1 MTNWQS
7 ISSTSKD
14 SQTTVKTDSKK
25 LKKPLDKPR
34 FVCYIILMMNEIDEQ
49 TQKLLDMVC
58 EGIEVASEREE
69 QETADWQND

>member
-1 MTNWQS
+1 M
-7 ISSTSKD
+7 
-14 SQTTVKTDSKK
+14 
-25 LKKPLDKPR
+25 
-34 FVCYIILMMNEIDEQ
+34 CYIILMMNEIDEQ